1 MAKWYGEI
9 GYGETVETAPSV
21 WTEKIVKKMQYYGD
35 VISNNRRLQTGDK
48 VNDDITITNQISILA
63 DPYAC
68 ENFHAMRYA
77 TYMGTKWKITSVD
90 MEFPRLIL
98 TLGGVYNAH

>member
-9 GYGETVETAPSV
+9 GYGETVETSPSV
-21 WTEKIVKKMQYYGD
+21 WTEEIVKKINYYGD
-35 VISNNRRLQTGDK
+35 LLTNNRRLQTGDK
-48 VNDDITITNQISILA
+48 VNDDISITNQISILA

-68 ENFHAMRYA
+68 ENFHAMRYV
-77 TYMGTKWKITSVD
+77 TFMGTKWKITDVQV
-90 MEFPRLIL
+90 EFPRLIL

>member
-9 GYGETVETAPSV
+9 GYGETVESSPSV
-21 WTEKIVKKMQYYGD
+21 WTEKIVNKMNYYGD
-35 VISNNRRLQTGDK
+35 VLSNNRRLQTSDK
-48 VNDDITITNQISILA
+48 VNDDISITNQISILA

-68 ENFHAMRYA
+68 ENFHAMRYI
-77 TYMGTKWKITSVD
+77 TFMGTKWKITDVQV
-90 MEFPRLIL
+90 EFPRLIL

>member
-9 GYGETVETAPSV
+9 GYGETVETFPSV
-21 WTEKIVKKMQYYGD
+21 WTEEIVKKINYYGD
-35 VISNNRRLQTGDK
+35 LLTNNRRLQTGDK
-48 VNDDITITNQISILA
+48 VNDDISITNQISILA

-68 ENFHAMRYA
+68 ENFHAMRYV
-77 TYMGTKWKITSVD
+77 TFMGTKWKITDVQV
-90 MEFPRLIL
+90 EFPRLIL